1 MNPAVS
7 RKAAQQRQRRTYRVR
22 RDIFAEYD
30 DAELLKRFRLD
41 RAGIVAVT
49 DIVRDKLQS
58 KTERNRALT
67 PEMVAITLRYLAT
80 GKMQQCSCDDF
91 GTTQPTISRA
101 ISQTIDALA
110 DPEVICQFVAF
121 PHTQREVQ
129 QKQAEFMQVT
139 QFPGVVGVID
149 GTHIRIVS
157 PHVDEHVY
165 VNRKRYHSINVQVV
179 FDAHYKILDIVARW
193 PGSVNDARILD
204 KSALKLMFEE
214 QHVPAGCYTFPGTVA
229 IPPQTPAPA
238 TPLPVTPAQSSLTP
252 SCPHAVLPA
261 GVMGGG

>member
-1 MNPAVS
+1 MMNPAVS

-110 DPEVICQFVAF
+110 DPEVIWQFVAF

-214 QHVPAGCYTFPGTVA
+214 QHVPAGCYLPGDSGYPCKQWLLTPYLRPQTVA
-229 IPPQTPAPA
+229 QANYN
-238 TPLPVTPAQSSLTP
+238 SSSTLRC
-252 SCPHAVLPA
+252 SR
-261 GVMGGG
+261 GD